1 MSSSTVLPP
10 DFYFIESFHLLVCS
24 RHQIAVP
31 ARQIKQHLREH
42 FMSHEIE
49 NHQYKT
55 ICFSLPI
62 GSIHESHVLIRAME
76 PIKSIPGLGVPR
88 NGYICEATSCTYITI
103 SLDHIKR
110 HLRERHGKTSL
121 SQQQPWIGLSS
132 IQALIKNQFLFRVIS
147 TQVSSF
153 SLFLVGVHTNIYIYR
168 IPLPQPLNQLEILL

>member
-1 MSSSTVLPP
+1 MSSPTTLPP
-10 DFYFIESFHLLVCS
+10 CFHFIESFHLLICS
-24 RHQIAVP
+24 RHQMAVS

-49 NHQYKT
+49 NHQYEM

-76 PIKSIPGLGVPR
+76 PIESIPELGVPR
-88 NGYICEATSCTYITI
+88 IGYVCEAASCTYITI

-110 HLRERHGKTSL
+110 HLRERHGKTGL

-132 IQALIKNQFLFRVIS
+132 IQALIKDQFLFRVIS

-153 SLFLVGVHTNIYIYR
+153 SLF
-168 IPLPQPLNQLEILL
+168 